1 MTKTIKKS
9 DLVNH
14 LHENMGLNKVES
26 KEIVEAFFEEIK
38 NSLVNN
44 EEVKISGFGNFKIL
58 NKNDLPAKIETIP
71 ELKSVN
77 EFPFSAINCSDE
89 ILIEEIEKILTKINT
104 SSEGGSILSSARQIT
119 AVEKTLISL
128 KNAKPVLQSGEL
140 ELFSFY
146 INEAIEHISSISRQ
160 YTFNEML
167 DSMFSNF
174 CLGK

>member
-1 MTKTIKKS
+1 MIENADIVLAVFDRSDDLQNDDKK
-9 DLVNH
+9 LI
-14 LHENMGLNKVES
+14 ETLNQ
-26 KEIVEAFFEEIK
+26 
-38 NSLVNN
+38 
-44 EEVKISGFGNFKIL
+44 FKGAVITIL

-77 EFPFSAINCSDE
+77 EFPFSVINCSDE
-89 ILIEEIEKILTKINT
+89 ILIEEMEKILTKINT
-104 SSEGGSILSSARQIT
+104 SSEGGSILSSARQIS